1 MIGHYEDKYF
11 QVCAQL
17 PLREKTELVAF
28 LKDNMDV
35 FAWSTYVWETAPLAL
50 FFGCWAKPTWVG
62 GVMLL
67 HLKMEVQL
75 IIFSPLD

>member
-1 MIGHYEDKYF
+1 LGSEIKELPSEELQKVMIGHYEDKYF

-35 FAWSTYVWETAPLAL
+35 FAWSTYV
-50 FFGCWAKPTWVG
+50 
-62 GVMLL
+62 
-67 HLKMEVQL
+67 
-75 IIFSPLD
+75 